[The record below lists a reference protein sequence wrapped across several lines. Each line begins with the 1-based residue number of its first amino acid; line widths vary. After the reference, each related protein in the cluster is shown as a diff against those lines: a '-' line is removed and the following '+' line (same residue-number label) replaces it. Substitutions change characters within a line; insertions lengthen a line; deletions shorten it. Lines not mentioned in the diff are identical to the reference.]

1 MARNRYVKIAI
12 SSPCSTHLQDARV
25 VGQAAD
31 YLLLERAE
39 PKLRAKSAGT
49 RKPRAAKAAKAAAQ
63 VSSSPTAFPGS
74 GVSNG

>member
-49 RKPRAAKAAKAAAQ
+49 RKPQAAKAAAQ